1 MPLPD
6 FDSLPVVHNVWA
18 IHTDGE
24 TSIAEANR
32 PQDWGDPR
40 WMYRVYRLSAPSL
53 GHTAIFHCWI
63 EAPLQEYEHLQT
75 FAGLITSIYLPG
87 QPEAECGRDVLRED
101 DFWSP
106 EWGEMPPFIE
116 DGAPEYEDD

>member
-1 MPLPD
+1 MSQPA

-18 IHTDGE
+18 IYTNGE

-40 WMYRVYRLSAPSL
+40 WMYRVYRVSAPSL
-53 GHTAIFHCWI
+53 GHTVIAHCWI
-63 EAPLQEYEHLQT
+63 EQQLPEYKHLETFAPLIGT
-75 FAGLITSIYLPG
+75 IYLPG
-87 QPEAECGRDVLRED
+87 QPEAECGRDYLRDE

-106 EWGEMPPFIE
+106 EWGAMPPFVE
-116 DGAPEYEDD
+116 DDAPEYED

>member
-24 TSIAEANR
+24 TSIAEASR

-40 WMYRVYRLSAPSL
+40 WMYRVYQLSAPSL
-53 GHTAIFHCWI
+53 GHAAVFHCWI
-63 EAPLQEYEHLQT
+63 ERQMKDYEHLQT
-75 FAGLITSIYLPG
+75 FAPLHLMIMLPG
-87 QPEAECGRDVLRED
+87 LPEAECGGDFLREG
-101 DFWSP
+101 DF
-106 EWGEMPPFIE
+106 
-116 DGAPEYEDD
+116 

>member
-18 IHTDGE
+18 IYTDGE
-24 TSIAEANR
+24 TSIAEASR

-40 WMYRVYRLSAPSL
+40 WMYRVYRLSAPSM
-53 GHTAIFHCWI
+53 GQTAVFHCWI
-63 EAPLQEYEHLQT
+63 EASLQEYKFLET
-75 FAGLITSIYLPG
+75 FAPLFGAIYLPG
-87 QPEAECGRDVLRED
+87 QPEAACGRDFLHEE

-106 EWGEMPPFIE
+106 AWGVMPPFIADDE
-116 DGAPEYEDD
+116 LEYED